1 MPVGKFVLHRWPKLR
16 CISISVAILFV
27 SVGKRGKTALM
38 LVVVSGKADV
48 VEVLLEAKAGEDVT
62 DDVSEGGIF
71 IYVVYFMYSIR
82 SVSICQY
89 VVS

>member
-1 MPVGKFVLHRWPKLR
+1 
-16 CISISVAILFV
+16 
-27 SVGKRGKTALM
+27 M